1 MRNQTVLLRG
11 VNDDPAVLG
20 ELLAAL
26 TAHRMPAVL
35 HFPVPSRDR
44 RENMFQVP
52 MEQGIEIVENAK
64 RLVSGMDKAVK
75 YCLSH
80 PAGKLEILTKTGED
94 ELLFRF
100 HEAKDPAR
108 CGQVFRH
115 RTAPRTAAGC
125 RTS

>member
-1 MRNQTVLLRG
+1 VK
-11 VNDDPAVLG
+11 
-20 ELLAAL
+20 
-26 TAHRMPAVL
+26 
-35 HFPVPSRDR
+35 
-44 RENMFQVP
+44 NMFQVP

-115 RTAPRTAAGC
+115 RTLPDGC
-125 RTS
+125 WLPDELTLD

>member
-1 MRNQTVLLRG
+1 MEAYVNNDGGFYTQTEWAEIQSVI
-11 VNDDPAVLG
+11 VDAKTKIDNATN
-20 ELLAAL
+20 LA
-26 TAHRMPAVL
+26 
-35 HFPVPSRDR
+35 
-44 RENMFQVP
+44 
-52 MEQGIEIVENAK
+52 GINGIVENAK

-80 PAGKLEILTKTGED
+80 PAGKLEILTKTGEN

-115 RTAPRTAAGC
+115 RTLPDGC
-125 RTS
+125 WLPDELTLD

>member
-1 MRNQTVLLRG
+1 
-11 VNDDPAVLG
+11 
-20 ELLAAL
+20 
-26 TAHRMPAVL
+26 
-35 HFPVPSRDR
+35 
-44 RENMFQVP
+44 MFQVP

-80 PAGKLEILTKTGED
+80 PAGKLEILTKTGEN

-115 RTAPRTAAGC
+115 RTLPDGC
-125 RTS
+125 WLPDELTLD